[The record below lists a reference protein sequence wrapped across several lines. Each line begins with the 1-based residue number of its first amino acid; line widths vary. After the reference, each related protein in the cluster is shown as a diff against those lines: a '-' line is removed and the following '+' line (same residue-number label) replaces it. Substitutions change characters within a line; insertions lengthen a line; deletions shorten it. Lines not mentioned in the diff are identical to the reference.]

1 MSNTRPLH
9 PAFVTGACG
18 FIGRRLVTAL
28 LEDGREVT
36 ALCRR
41 PACLADLAHDRLT
54 VLAGG
59 LHDTSVYSRF
69 LTPET
74 VVFHLAAARPLKGNL
89 AEMERTNVTEFLD
102 LTTLCAAARV
112 SRFLNV
118 STAVVFGPS
127 HARIVD
133 EEGELDGLPFAY
145 ATSKRRA
152 LAAIRAGA
160 AAGLDIVTVCPTIV
174 FGPDHP
180 LHPNKVTS
188 FIRQLLKMR
197 IAWTVGGGLAKRNL
211 VYVDDVVRGLML
223 AELLGRPGAEYIL
236 AGAEICQRDLNQRVV
251 AIAGT
256 RLRGRVDI
264 PRSVALT
271 AGRLLDTVRRTPPQA
286 GFTSAVQTLTC
297 EWRFSSDKAVRDLGY
312 TATPLDV
319 ALERT
324 VQFLKSHG
332 GRTLV
337 QGSPAAGLWRARPRS
352 TAADRDSAGEY
363 SLERRHQRNRWD
375 KIARSFPDLFPAAS
389 TQYYREREIELIR
402 RAAGPLLG
410 KRVLKLDLWN
420 EAVNT
425 QILHWMSA
433 GGAACHG
440 LDISHV
446 TASRAKARTNG
457 FTVVQA
463 DMRRVPF
470 RHGSFDLVYTIG
482 TLEHIEEYREAL
494 RETFRVLKPDGVIIA
509 GVPYKWDPFLRP
521 VLVSLLDAIGQY
533 PYSPERSFGQ
543 REFARIV
550 ESAGYRVEERTGLL
564 AFPGVIRLVELLLLR
579 RKVKWP
585 RLFSVVLSSFGRLE
599 AGSAWWRAKGYLLVV
614 VARKPG

>member
-1 MSNTRPLH
+1 MAQGFDAARRPTQKPRH
-9 PAFVTGACG
+9 STAADRPAFVTGACG
-18 FIGRRLVTAL
+18 FIGRWLVSAL
-28 LEDGREVT
+28 LENGREVT

-41 PACLADLAHDRLT
+41 PACLADLAHERLT

-59 LHDTSVYSRF
+59 LRDTSVYSRF
-69 LTPET
+69 LTRET
-74 VVFHLAAARPLKGNL
+74 VVFHLAAARPLKGDL
-89 AEMERTNVTEFLD
+89 AELERTNVAEFLD
-102 LTTLCAAARV
+102 LTRLCAEARV
-112 SRFLNV
+112 PRFVNV

-127 HARIVD
+127 HARVVD

-145 ATSKRRA
+145 AASKHRA

-160 AAGLDIVTVCPTIV
+160 ATGLDIVTVCPSIV

-180 LHPNKVTS
+180 HHPNKITS
-188 FIRQLLKMR
+188 FIRQLLKTR
-197 IAWTVGGGLAKRNL
+197 IAWTVGGGLAVRNL
-211 VYVDDVVRGLML
+211 VYVDDVVRGLVL
-223 AELLGRPGAEYIL
+223 AERLGRPGAEYIL
-236 AGAEICQRDLNQRVV
+236 AGADICQRDLNRRVAV
-251 AIAGT
+251 IAGT
-256 RLRGRVDI
+256 RLRGRVNI

-271 AGRLLDTVRRTPPQA
+271 AGRLLDAVRRTPPQA
-286 GFTSAVQTLTC
+286 GFTSAVQTLTS

-312 TATPLDV
+312 TTTPLDV

-324 VQFLKSHG
+324 VQFVKN
-332 GRTLV
+332 
-337 QGSPAAGLWRARPRS
+337 RS
-352 TAADRDSAGEY
+352 ADRDLAA
-363 SLERRHQRNRWD
+363 ERLPEQRRQRNRWD
-375 KIARSFPDLFPAAS
+375 NIARSFPDLFPAAS

-402 RAAGPLLG
+402 RAAGPVRG

-433 GGAACHG
+433 AGAACNG

-463 DMRRVPF
+463 DMRHVPF

-494 RETFRVLKPDGVIIA
+494 RETLRVLKPNGVIIA

-521 VLVSLLDAIGQY
+521 VLVSFLDAIGQY

-543 REFARIV
+543 REFARIL
-550 ESAGYRVEERTGLL
+550 ESVGYRVEERTGLL

-585 RLFSVVLSSFGRLE
+585 RLFSLVLSPFGRLE

-614 VARKPG
+614 VARKPE